1 MKKEKNVTLLQAIGK
16 IIESVEDSKL
26 DKKVLRKIKPYSSF
40 LATSYGITEL
50 QAIFF
55 CICLEKGPRRVDLD
69 DIARHLNLRSINM
82 LLYAEDINAL
92 VRRRLLRYRDARDEE
107 EFDVY
112 TPVIKALKHN
122 EVYEIPDTKGL
133 DCAQLFE
140 HLEILFS
147 DLCDNTSSVQNTI
160 ESIEQLFEDNSNL
173 HFVKEVRKLG
183 LYTGDMFLLTF
194 FCHRLVNADDDD
206 IRFNQ
211 IEDIFDSRS
220 IFNKCK
226 SELRSGEHILI
237 TQKLVEHICVNGLA
251 DNSRYKLTDECKKRL
266 LSELNIAVTEEKIGD
281 LLAHEGIT
289 AKELFYSQEVG
300 NEVSRLSTFFLP
312 EKYNEIR
319 ERMQQKGFRQGLACL
334 FYGGPGTGK
343 TETVYQLAKQTGRD
357 IMVVDIPQIKSKWVG
372 DSEKNIKA
380 VFDRYREISQRSKL
394 TPILLF
400 NEADAIIGIRKN
412 GATNAVDKMENSIQ
426 NIILQ
431 EMESLDGIMIATTN
445 LQDNLD
451 TAFERRF
458 LYKIRFEK
466 PDKEVREK
474 IWQMMIPELTKS
486 DAAVLAES
494 YEFSGGQIEN
504 IARKHAI
511 NSVLYGEEES
521 PLNSLLQDCA
531 NEKLSNIDARSKVG
545 FC

>member
-147 DLCDNTSSVQNTI
+147 DLSDNTSSVQNTI

-237 TQKLVEHICVNGLA
+237 TQKLIEHICVNGLA

-474 IWQMMIPELTKS
+474 IWQKMIPKLTKS
-486 DAAVLAES
+486 DASVLAES

-531 NEKLSNIDARSKVG
+531 NEKLSNNDARSKVG

>member
-16 IIESVEDSKL
+16 IIESVENSKL

-147 DLCDNTSSVQNTI
+147 DLCDNTSSVQYTI
-160 ESIEQLFEDNSNL
+160 ESIVQLFEDNSNL

-183 LYTGDMFLLTF
+183 LYTDDMFLLTF

-226 SELRSGEHILI
+226 SELRSGEHILM

-266 LSELNIAVTEEKIGD
+266 LFELNIAVTEEKIGD

-289 AKELFYSQEVG
+289 AKELFYSQKVG

-445 LQDNLD
+445 LQENLD

-486 DAAVLAES
+486 DASVLAES